1 MAVHSASV
9 LQDHT
14 HEDAADEY
22 YYGYRTVIEHDKKGK
37 TVFRYVPLAPEDFLD
52 PEEGDVYMQGT
63 LHTKDVDRLK
73 SIIRLH
79 LEKRGN
85 ITVYSDL
92 KIEWGI
98 DGLPN
103 PAPDIS
109 VFENVEDPEKP
120 RGVFSVP
127 EEGVNP
133 FFVLEVVSPKY
144 RDADIGKK
152 PSIYRKAGVSE
163 YIIVDPG
170 LKNNRISY
178 TLKGYRLLG
187 GRYVRIKPDKKG
199 RIRSKTANIRLGV
212 SESGDR
218 LIIEDG
224 ITGELL
230 LCDIEKAKA
239 EAERAE
245 TEAEARKAETKRAE
259 AEAEARKQAE
269 EEVRL
274 LKAKIKA
281 MGISVE

>member
-1 MAVHSASV
+1 MAAHSAV
-9 LQDHT
+9 LQENT
-14 HEDAADEY
+14 HKDTVDEY

-63 LHTKDVDRLK
+63 LHTEDVGKLASIFRFHLK
-73 SIIRLH
+73 EH
-79 LEKRGN
+79 GN

-98 DGLPN
+98 EGLKN

-109 VFENVEDPEKP
+109 IFEDVKDPSKP

-127 EEGVNP
+127 EEGVKP
-133 FFVLEVVSPKY
+133 FFVLEVISPRY
-144 RDADIGKK
+144 RKEDIEKK
-152 PSIYRKAGVSE
+152 PAIYRKAGVSE

-170 LKNNRISY
+170 LKNNEISY

-187 GRYVRIKPDKKG
+187 GRYVKIKPDKKG
-199 RIRSKTANIRLGV
+199 RIRSKTANIRMGV

-230 LCDIEKAKA
+230 LCD
-239 EAERAE
+239 
-245 TEAEARKAETKRAE
+245 TERAE

-269 EEVRL
+269 IRADKADEELRL
-274 LKAKIKA
+274 LKAKLRA
-281 MGISVE
+281 LEISAE